1 MDKPLHKDWNQYLIQ
16 FCDET
21 HRILFTIASL
31 LLVSL
36 FVRQRR
42 RWGFTRVEV
51 ERAGRPFSEMPGPQ
65 PWPLV
70 GTLPYYWT
78 GEYSWDRL
86 HRTGAKKYKEFGD
99 CVREAILP
107 GLKTQILWSM
117 LILEFQV
124 SLLFGCSTPGM

>member
-1 MDKPLHKDWNQYLIQ
+1 MDKPLYEDWNQYLIQ

-21 HRILFTIASL
+21 HRILFAIASL

-42 RWGFTRVEV
+42 RWGFTRVEG
-51 ERAGRPFSEMPGPQ
+51 AGRPFSEMPGPQ

-86 HRTGAKKYKEFGD
+86 HQTGAIKCKQFGD

-107 GLKTQILWSM
+107 G
-117 LILEFQV
+117 
-124 SLLFGCSTPGM
+124 FGRN